1 MDYKMSMKVLAV
13 VLISMLFLFSGIHK
27 IFNFSET
34 ANDFHNK
41 INSGILSNVLTFNAS
56 QVLIIG
62 AILILMIAPILM
74 TIGIYLNNNL
84 LLRIGTWLLIGFVI
98 VATFIYHPITDG
110 TQIND
115 MLKNFAIV
123 GGLIMISIQAS
134 ELN

>member
-1 MDYKMSMKVLAV
+1 MSMKVLAV
-13 VLISMLFLFSGIHK
+13 VLISMLFLYSGFHK
-27 IFNFSET
+27 VFNFTET
-34 ANDFHNK
+34 VSGFHEK
-41 INSGILSNVLTFNAS
+41 INDGIFANVLTFNAS

-74 TIGIYLNNNL
+74 TIGILLNNNL
-84 LLRIGTWLLIGFVI
+84 LLRIGTWLLIGFV
-98 VATFIYHPITDG
+98 VLATFIYHPITDG